1 MVDFIDDHKEKYG
14 VEPICK
20 VLPIAPS
27 TYYANKDKEPSERQK
42 RDTELKPEIMRVWE
56 ESRCVYGADKVW
68 KQLNREGIAVA
79 RCTVERLMK
88 DLGIRGVKRGAYVVT
103 TRPDKNAQRPR
114 DLVDRDFNVAAP
126 NRLWVADFTY
136 VATWSGFVYVAFII
150 DAFARKIVGWNA
162 SRRMNTDLVL
172 NALEMALWKRN
183 PGQGLT
189 HHNDAGVQY
198 LSIAYGERLAEAGIA
213 ASVGSVGDA
222 YDNAL
227 AETINGLYK
236 TEVIHHEGPWKGFDD
251 VEYATLDWVDWYN
264 NKRLFGTIG
273 YVPPAELEA
282 EYWEKEFMQVA

>member
-88 DLGIRGVKRGAYVVT
+88 DLGIRGVKQGAYVVT

-114 DLVDRDFNVAAP
+114 DLVDRDFNVAVP

-282 EYWEKEFMQVA
+282 EY

>member
-1 MVDFIDDHKEKYG
+1 MVDYIDQKKTEFG
-14 VEPICK
+14 VESICK

-27 TYYANKDKEPSERQK
+27 TYYAHKNRTPSEREL
-42 RDTELKPEIMRVWE
+42 RDQELKREIMRVWE
-56 ESRCVYGADKVW
+56 ESKCRYGADKIW
-68 KQLNREGIAVA
+68 KQLLREEFDVA

-88 DLGIRGVKRGAYVVT
+88 KLGIQGIRRGAFRIT
-103 TRPDKNAQRPR
+103 TNSDKDAIRPK
-114 DLVDRDFNVAAP
+114 DLVDRDFSVVAP

-150 DAFARKIVGWNA
+150 DAFARRIVGWNV
-162 SRRMNTDLVL
+162 SRRMNTALVL
-172 NALEMALWKRN
+172 DALEMALWQRSPDGN
-183 PGQGLT
+183 LI

-198 LSIAYGERLAEAGIA
+198 LSIAYSERLEEAGIA

-236 TEVIHHEGPWKGFDD
+236 AEVIHHLGPWKGFDD
-251 VEYATLDWVDWYN
+251 VEYATLEWVDWYN
-264 NKRLFGTIG
+264 KERLFGTIG

-282 EYWEKEFMQVA
+282 EYWKSESMQAA

>member
-88 DLGIRGVKRGAYVVT
+88 DLGIRGVKQGAYVVT

-282 EYWEKEFMQVA
+282 EY

>member
-88 DLGIRGVKRGAYVVT
+88 DLGIRGVKQGAYVVT

>member
-88 DLGIRGVKRGAYVVT
+88 DLGIRGVKQGAYVVT

-264 NKRLFGTIG
+264 NKRLFGIIG

>member
-27 TYYANKDKEPSERQK
+27 TYCANKDKEPSERQK

-88 DLGIRGVKRGAYVVT
+88 DLGIRGVKQGAYVVT